1 MVVHKFGGALA
12 RSRKGLEALVR
23 IVREVSKREAARARR
38 SERMI
43 GHSRGDHGL
52 VLVASAIGHTTRH
65 LARAADLAQDGK
77 LREAEESLD
86 RIIVQHDQLATG
98 LQLDR
103 EDRLVDRFEEI
114 ANDVRGLLEG
124 IAIVREL
131 SPRTRDAVLA
141 NGERFATAL
150 IEALLKEQD
159 VPVRFVDAR
168 KFILTDEQYGHA
180 TPILEETVG
189 RVHHYVT
196 PHLHRGEVVLTQGF
210 AGATRDG
217 VTTTMGSESSD
228 LTATLLGAALEAD
241 EVVIWKMVPGIF
253 SADPE
258 QVPKARLVRTLS
270 FDEAE
275 EAGRRG
281 ARVLFQ
287 HFAHPIRAREART
300 KLRIATPFGKITRQT
315 ILEREISTPAR
326 AQKPLLAVLEQ
337 GLVPITLDDRASM
350 PRNGASKTMRRNAKY
365 STDDVLARS
374 IVAWQGAEHRTVVVR
389 KEERKEIAADLA
401 RAGWRVKET
410 AAVCAISLVVRK
422 QPDALL
428 DATFLAQVAKSLRTF
443 HVHALLPIGRSVIAI
458 VDEAEGLP
466 ALRKLHHDL
475 FEG

>member
-12 RSRKGLEALVR
+12 KSRRGLEALVR
-23 IVREVSKREAARARR
+23 IVREVSKREATRARR
-38 SERMI
+38 SGGE
-43 GHSRGDHGL
+43 HGL

-77 LREAEESLD
+77 LREAEDSLD

-150 IEALLKEQD
+150 IEALLKEHD

-168 KFILTDEQYGHA
+168 KVILTDEHYGHA
-180 TPILEETVG
+180 APILDETVD
-189 RVHHYVT
+189 RVHRYIS
-196 PHLHRGEVVLTQGF
+196 PHLHRGDVVLTQGF

-241 EVVIWKMVPGIF
+241 EVVIWKTVPGIF

-287 HFAHPIRAREART
+287 QFAHPITAREART
-300 KLRIATPFGKITRQT
+300 KLRIATPFGTARQT
-315 ILEREISTPAR
+315 VLQRDNSSPSGRGRSGGGSR
-326 AQKPLLAVLEQ
+326 AQKPLLVVLEQ
-337 GLVPITLDDRASM
+337 GLVPLTLLH
-350 PRNGASKTMRRNAKY
+350 RNGASGQRVRATKY
-365 STDDVLARS
+365 SVEDILARS
-374 IVAWQGAEHRTVVVR
+374 IAAWQAAEHRTVVVR
-389 KEERKEIAADLA
+389 KEERKEIVADLA
-401 RAGWRVKET
+401 RTGWRAAEP
-410 AAVCAISLVVRK
+410 AHDRSSSGAVCAVSLVVRK
-422 QPDALL
+422 PDEKPL
-428 DATFLAQVAKSLRTF
+428 DAMFMAQVAKSLRAF
-443 HVHALLPIGRSVIAI
+443 RVHALLPAGRSVIAI
-458 VDEAEGLP
+458 VDEA
-466 ALRKLHHDL
+466 
-475 FEG
+475 